1 MFFDGSTL
9 SQQKEINR
17 MADVSREGLI
27 VLFVLI
33 ILVLI
38 ALKIFKYIIDY
49 ANDIKYIKMEIRR
62 SFGGGEERYWRRE
75 LSNVRWCII
84 PFMTP
89 DRVKRIRRNF
99 KKR

>member
-1 MFFDGSTL
+1 
-9 SQQKEINR
+9 

-49 ANDIKYIKMEIRR
+49 ANDIKYIKMEIGR

-89 DRVKRIRRNF
+89 DRVKRIRRTF

>member
-1 MFFDGSTL
+1 M
-9 SQQKEINR
+9 N
-17 MADVSREGLI
+17 DVSREGLI

-33 ILVLI
+33 ILVLM
-38 ALKIFKYIIDY
+38 ALKLFKYTIDY

-62 SFGGGEERYWRRE
+62 SFGGGEERYWREE

-89 DRVKRIRRNF
+89 ERVKRIRRCF
-99 KKR
+99 KRR